1 MNILINDMA
10 EVRPFTAIRP
20 SRDKAHLLASRSYLT
35 YSEETLKEKLE
46 NNPFTFLHI
55 INPDFNSKGK
65 KNGDIK
71 FNHIRDKYL
80 EFIEKGYL
88 IQDKSDYFYL
98 YQQTKGKDNFEGI
111 IAASSVEDY
120 CNGTIKVHEHTLEK
134 REKMF
139 KEYLDATGFNSD
151 PVLLAYESNKKI
163 NDIIAKNKKARPEYE
178 FTTTDKVLHKLW
190 IIDNESVNSI
200 ISEFKKIN
208 KIYIADGHHRTSS
221 SALLSKE
228 KKFNKNH
235 NGNFFMSL
243 LISEEQLKIDSFYR
257 LVEDLNG
264 LTVDDFLE
272 EIRKKFEIK
281 DKQNCESCKKNEIG
295 MYIDGKSY
303 ILKARNESYS
313 TDCIS
318 KLDCSILSKNILSSI
333 LGIKNERIDN
343 RLSFVAG
350 KISIKEI
357 KRSVDKKKYAVAFI
371 LNPIAI
377 EDIKEV
383 ADEQKVMPPKSTYI
397 EPKLRSGL
405 TIYPIE

>member
-1 MNILINDMA
+1 
-10 EVRPFTAIRP
+10 
-20 SRDKAHLLASRSYLT
+20 
-35 YSEETLKEKLE
+35 
-46 NNPFTFLHI
+46 
-55 INPDFNSKGK
+55 
-65 KNGDIK
+65 
-71 FNHIRDKYL
+71 
-80 EFIEKGYL
+80 
-88 IQDKSDYFYL
+88 
-98 YQQTKGKDNFEGI
+98 
-111 IAASSVEDY
+111 
-120 CNGTIKVHEHTLEK
+120 
-134 REKMF
+134 
-139 KEYLDATGFNSD
+139 
-151 PVLLAYESNKKI
+151 
-163 NDIIAKNKKARPEYE
+163 
-178 FTTTDKVLHKLW
+178 
-190 IIDNESVNSI
+190 
-200 ISEFKKIN
+200 
-208 KIYIADGHHRTSS
+208 
-221 SALLSKE
+221 
-228 KKFNKNH
+228 
-235 NGNFFMSL
+235 MSL

-264 LTVDDFLE
+264 LSVDDFLE
-272 EIRKKFEIK
+272 EIRKKFKINN
-281 DKQNCESCKKNEIG
+281 KQNCESCKENEIG

-303 ILKARNESYS
+303 ILKARNESFS
-313 TDCIS
+313 NDCIS